1 MRQSLAT
8 PIILR
13 RVGFEGPVA
22 SREVDMI
29 LDSGAMYSAISWE
42 LAKDL
47 GYDPA
52 GSSVRV
58 PIITANG
65 VIEVPKL
72 VVKRMGFRELFVD
85 QAEVICHDIPELAE
99 IEGLLGLSFLKYFRV
114 LMDFKGGVL
123 EIT

>member
-1 MRQSLAT
+1 MRQPLET

-13 RVGFEGPVA
+13 RIRLEGPVA

-29 LDSGAMYSAISWE
+29 LDTGAVYTAISWE
-42 LAKDL
+42 VAKDL

-52 GSSVRV
+52 GSSERTS
-58 PIITANG
+58 IITANG

-72 VVKRMGFRELFVD
+72 TVQRVAFRELAVE
-85 QAEVICHDIPELAE
+85 QVEVICHDIPELAE
-99 IEGLLGLSFLKYFRV
+99 IGGLIGLSFLRHFRV
-114 LMDFKGGVL
+114 VVNFRGGIL

>member
-8 PIILR
+8 PIVLR
-13 RVGFEGPVA
+13 RVSLEGPVA

-29 LDSGAMYSAISWE
+29 LDSGAMYTAISWE

-52 GSSVRV
+52 GSSERV

-85 QAEVICHDIPELAE
+85 QVEVICHDIPDLAE
-99 IEGLLGLSFLKYFRV
+99 IEGLVGLSFLKHFRV